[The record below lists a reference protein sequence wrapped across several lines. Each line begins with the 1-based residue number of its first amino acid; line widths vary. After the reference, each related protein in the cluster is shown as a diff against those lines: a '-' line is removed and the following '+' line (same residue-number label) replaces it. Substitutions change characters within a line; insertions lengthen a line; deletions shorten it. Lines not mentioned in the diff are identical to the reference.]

1 MSVGRTNRR
10 AFIAGLGS
18 AAAWPVVGRGQ
29 QPEVPVIGILSY
41 QARESEASRLE
52 AIRQGLQETG
62 FVEGQNVRIELR
74 FADGQRDRLSALA
87 GELIAHRVA
96 VLLANTTPPALA
108 AKTATK
114 TVPVVFV
121 TGVDPI
127 ELDLVASLNRP
138 GGNLTGVT
146 FLSNKLVAKRLALL
160 CEIVPPTAA
169 IGMLAARHN
178 PNTPTDVRD
187 AQTAAAALGRTLHVM
202 KVANANDIDAAIA
215 ELVRHG
221 VAALFIAP
229 QANFRDWQQQMLMLA
244 VRHALPTSFSSGD
257 FVVAGGLMSYGPD
270 QHDSYRQAG
279 VYVGRI
285 LKGEK
290 PAELPVMQSTKFEIV
305 LNRKTAD
312 AIGVTIPPT
321 LFAIA
326 TQVIE

>member
-1 MSVGRTNRR
+1 MRR
-10 AFIAGLGS
+10 RDFIAGLSG
-18 AAAWPVVGRGQ
+18 AAAWPVVARGQ
-29 QPEVPVIGILSY
+29 LPAIPVIGILRY
-41 QARESEASRLE
+41 QSQRSEASRLE

-62 FVEGQNVRIELR
+62 FVEGQNVRVELR
-74 FADGQRDRLSALA
+74 FADGERDRLSALA

-96 VLLANTTPPALA
+96 VLIANTTPPALA
-108 AKTATK
+108 AKTAT
-114 TVPVVFV
+114 TTIPVVFV
-121 TGVDPI
+121 TGVDPV
-127 ELDLVASLNRP
+127 ELNLVESLNRP

-146 FLSNKLVAKRLALL
+146 FLSNKLVAKRLEML
-160 CEIVPPTAA
+160 CEVVPPAAA
-169 IGMLAARHN
+169 IGMLAAQQN

-187 AQTAAAALGRTLHVM
+187 TQAAADALGRTMQVM
-202 KVANANDIDAAIA
+202 KVANASDIDAAIA
-215 ELVRHG
+215 ELVRQR

-229 QANFRDWQQQMLMLA
+229 QANFRDWQRQILTLA

-257 FVVAGGLMSYGPD
+257 FVAAGGLMSYGPD

-279 VYVGRI
+279 VYAGRI

-290 PAELPVMQSTKFEIV
+290 PAELPVMQSAKFEIV
-305 LNRKTAD
+305 VNLKTAK